1 MEKLWNQRRLSPV
14 VIKEIFRPKT
24 NEACRGG
31 VSPPA
36 LPAANDIWKEFRMFV
51 YLVALLQA
59 LLYLLSIPVNL
70 AVRVKGLKAGTGL
83 AVFDGIAA
91 RRRAARSLS
100 SGNDVEGKG
109 PGFREIWPILRRMRF
124 DRVELVGRVSLGDA
138 AATALLCGGLNGL
151 GRSLAGRAERLRV
164 DVRPVFSDELAFEL
178 RGMLRARTGQIML
191 AVLRT
196 MKGRIHPWTSIRLK
210 AS

>member
-1 MEKLWNQRRLSPV
+1 ML
-14 VIKEIFRPKT
+14 
-24 NEACRGG
+24 
-31 VSPPA
+31 
-36 LPAANDIWKEFRMFV
+36 V
-51 YLVALLQA
+51 YLIAFGEMLF
-59 LLYLLSIPVNL
+59 YLLSVPVNL
-70 AVRVKGLKAGTGL
+70 AVRVKGLRAGTGV
-83 AVFDGIAA
+83 AAFDVVAA
-91 RRRAARSLS
+91 RRRAGRVLRV
-100 SGNDVEGKG
+100 GNNTDGKK
-109 PGFREIWPILRRMRF
+109 PGFHAVWPVLRRMRF

-164 DVRPVFSDELAFEL
+164 DVRPVFSDELTFEL